1 MGQDPAEVRE
11 EIEQTRAR
19 MGEHVDAIAYKAD
32 VPSRAKDK
40 VVDVKDRIAA
50 KVTGVLPDADDV
62 KGQAHKAKGQAR
74 KVKGLAQDNP
84 LGLAIGSIAVG
95 FLAGLA
101 IPATRIENERIG
113 PMADKVKDRAR
124 DLGSE
129 ALEHGKEVASDVA
142 DAAKDAAKE
151 SGSTHA
157 DELKDE
163 AGEQAK
169 AARDDVSSETHA

>member
-1 MGQDPAEVRE
+1 MGQDPAQVRE

-19 MGEHVDAIAYKAD
+19 MGEHVDALAYKAD

-40 VVDVKDRIAA
+40 VVNVKDRIAA
-50 KVTGVLPDADDV
+50 KVTGVLPDSDDV
-62 KGQAHKAKGQAR
+62 KDQAQAAKGQAR

-124 DLGSE
+124 DIGSD

-151 SGSTHA
+151 SGSAHA
-157 DELKDE
+157 DELKSE
-163 AGEQAK
+163 AGEQVQ
-169 AARDDVSSETHA
+169 AARSDVSS

>member
-1 MGQDPAEVRE
+1 
-11 EIEQTRAR
+11 
-19 MGEHVDAIAYKAD
+19 MGEHVDALAYKAD

-40 VVDVKDRIAA
+40 VVNVKDRIAA
-50 KVTGVLPDADDV
+50 KVTGVLPDSDDV
-62 KGQAHKAKGQAR
+62 KDQAQAAKGQAR

-142 DAAKDAAKE
+142 DAAKDAARE
-151 SGSTHA
+151 SGSAHA
-157 DELKDE
+157 DEFKDE
-163 AGEQAK
+163 AGEQVQ
-169 AARDDVSSETHA
+169 AARNDVSSTTTA

>member
-1 MGQDPAEVRE
+1 MGQDPAQVRE
-11 EIEQTRAR
+11 EIEETRAR

-50 KVTGVLPDADDV
+50 KVTGTVPDSGDV
-62 KGQAHKAKGQAR
+62 KNQAR
-74 KVKGLAQDNP
+74 KAKGLAQDNP
-84 LGLAIGSIAVG
+84 LGLAIGAVAVG

-113 PMADKVKDRAR
+113 PLADKVKDRAR

-157 DELKDE
+157 DELKSE

-169 AARDDVSSETHA
+169 AARSDVSS

>member
-1 MGQDPAEVRE
+1 MGQDPAQVRE

-19 MGEHVDAIAYKAD
+19 MGEHVDALAYKAD

-40 VVDVKDRIAA
+40 VVNVKDRIAA
-50 KVTGVLPDADDV
+50 KVTGVLPDSDDV
-62 KGQAHKAKGQAR
+62 KDQAQAAKGQVR

-142 DAAKDAAKE
+142 DAAKDAARE
-151 SGSTHA
+151 SGSAHA
-157 DELKDE
+157 DEFKDE
-163 AGEQAK
+163 AGEQVQ
-169 AARDDVSSETHA
+169 AARNDVSSTTTA

>member
-1 MGQDPAEVRE
+1 MGQDPAQVRE

-50 KVTGVLPDADDV
+50 KVTGVMPDSDDV
-62 KGQAHKAKGQAR
+62 KDQAQKAKGQAR
-74 KVKGLAQDNP
+74 RVKGLAQDNP

-113 PMADKVKDRAR
+113 PVADKVKDRAR

-157 DELKDE
+157 DELKEE
-163 AGEQAK
+163 ASEQAK
-169 AARDDVSSETHA
+169 AARSDVSSSPTV

>member
-1 MGQDPAEVRE
+1 MGQDPAQVRE

-40 VVDVKDRIAA
+40 VVDVKDRITA
-50 KVTGVLPDADDV
+50 KVTGVLPDSGDV
-62 KGQAHKAKGQAR
+62 KDQAQKAKGQAR
-74 KVKGLAQDNP
+74 RVKGLAQDNP
-84 LGLAIGSIAVG
+84 LGLAIGAIAVG

-113 PMADKVKDRAR
+113 PVADKVKDRAR

-142 DAAKDAAKE
+142 EAAKDAAKE
-151 SGSTHA
+151 SGSSHA
-157 DELKDE
+157 EELKGE
-163 AGEQAK
+163 VSEQAQ
-169 AARDDVSSETHA
+169 AARSDVTS

>member
-1 MGQDPAEVRE
+1 
-11 EIEQTRAR
+11 

-40 VVDVKDRIAA
+40 VVDVKDRITA
-50 KVTGVLPDADDV
+50 KVTGVLPDSGDV
-62 KGQAHKAKGQAR
+62 KDQAQKAKGQAR
-74 KVKGLAQDNP
+74 RVKGLAQDNP
-84 LGLAIGSIAVG
+84 LGLAIGAIAVG

-113 PMADKVKDRAR
+113 PVADKVKDRAR

-142 DAAKDAAKE
+142 EAAKDAAKE

-157 DELKDE
+157 DELKGE
-163 AGEQAK
+163 VSEQAQ
-169 AARDDVSSETHA
+169 AARSDVTS

>member
-1 MGQDPAEVRE
+1 MGQDPDQVRE
-11 EIEQTRAR
+11 EIEATRAR

-40 VVDVKDRIAA
+40 VVDVKDRITA
-50 KVTGVLPDADDV
+50 KVTGVLPDSDDV
-62 KGQAHKAKGQAR
+62 KGQAQKAKGQAR

-151 SGSTHA
+151 SGSAHA
-157 DELKDE
+157 DELKDV
-163 AGEQAK
+163 AGEQAQ
-169 AARDDVSSETHA
+169 AARSDVRS

>member
-1 MGQDPAEVRE
+1 
-11 EIEQTRAR
+11 

-40 VVDVKDRIAA
+40 VVDVKDRITA
-50 KVTGVLPDADDV
+50 KVTGVLPDSGDV
-62 KGQAHKAKGQAR
+62 KDQAQKAKGQAR
-74 KVKGLAQDNP
+74 RVKGLAQDNP
-84 LGLAIGSIAVG
+84 LGLAIGAIAVG

-113 PMADKVKDRAR
+113 PVADKVKDRAR

-142 DAAKDAAKE
+142 EAAKDAAKE
-151 SGSTHA
+151 SGSSHA
-157 DELKDE
+157 DELKGE
-163 AGEQAK
+163 VSEQAQ
-169 AARDDVSSETHA
+169 AARSDVTS

>member
-1 MGQDPAEVRE
+1 MGQDPAQVRE

-19 MGEHVDAIAYKAD
+19 MGEHVDALAYKAD

-50 KVTGVLPDADDV
+50 KVTGTMPDSGDV
-62 KGQAHKAKGQAR
+62 KNQAR
-74 KVKGLAQDNP
+74 KAKGLAQDNP
-84 LGLAIGSIAVG
+84 LGLAIGAVAVG

-113 PMADKVKDRAR
+113 PVADKVKDRAR
-124 DLGSE
+124 DFSSE
-129 ALEHGKEVASDVA
+129 ALEHGKEVAGDVA
-142 DAAKDAAKE
+142 VAAKEAAQE

-157 DELKDE
+157 DELKEE

-169 AARDDVSSETHA
+169 AARADVSSGPNA

>member
-1 MGQDPAEVRE
+1 
-11 EIEQTRAR
+11 

-50 KVTGVLPDADDV
+50 KVTGTVPDSGDV
-62 KGQAHKAKGQAR
+62 KNQAR
-74 KVKGLAQDNP
+74 KAKGLAQDNP
-84 LGLAIGSIAVG
+84 LGLAIGAVAVG

-113 PMADKVKDRAR
+113 PLADKVKDRAR

-157 DELKDE
+157 DEFKSE

-169 AARDDVSSETHA
+169 AARSDVSS

>member
-1 MGQDPAEVRE
+1 MGQDPAQVRE
-11 EIEQTRAR
+11 EIEETRAR

-50 KVTGVLPDADDV
+50 KVTGVMPDSDDV
-62 KGQAHKAKGQAR
+62 ENQAHKAKGQAR

-113 PMADKVKDRAR
+113 PMADRVKDRAR
-124 DLGSE
+124 DLGTE

-142 DAAKDAAKE
+142 DAAKDAAKD

-157 DELKDE
+157 DELKNE
-163 AGEQAK
+163 AGAQAK
-169 AARDDVSSETHA
+169 AARSDVSS

>member
-1 MGQDPAEVRE
+1 
-11 EIEQTRAR
+11 
-19 MGEHVDAIAYKAD
+19 
-32 VPSRAKDK
+32 
-40 VVDVKDRIAA
+40 
-50 KVTGVLPDADDV
+50 
-62 KGQAHKAKGQAR
+62 
-74 KVKGLAQDNP
+74 
-84 LGLAIGSIAVG
+84 VG

-151 SGSTHA
+151 SGSAHA
-157 DELKDE
+157 DELKDV
-163 AGEQAK
+163 AGEQAQ
-169 AARDDVSSETHA
+169 AARSDVRS